1 MLAQEIKIREK
12 LIGPEHGVYIIA
24 EMACAHDGDIE
35 RAKALIDASVEA
47 SVDAVQ
53 LQFFSRKELM
63 VPAHEVYDLLGKVEF
78 SPQEWK
84 EIFSYARSFDISV
97 FVCTYD
103 MPSVALAIECEAD
116 GIKLNSADLSNPE
129 MVAFVAAS
137 GIPFTLGTGAS
148 TMEEIADAIEV
159 SLSAGSDKLILMH
172 GVQNFPTDIDNANIK
187 RVGLLQEAFGAI
199 VGYQDHTGAELPLS
213 RVIDLLAVG
222 AGALVIEKHIT
233 LDRKERGTDFQ
244 ASLEPEEMKSLV
256 ELIRH
261 SEPALGSTTVRPL
274 TESDME
280 YRKFQKKSIVAAE
293 ALGEGS
299 VINRDNVLFM
309 RSPVTGGLSPSEL
322 LKITGR
328 KLSRSIE
335 RYEPVRLR
343 DLTD

>member
-1 MLAQEIKIREK
+1 MLRREIKIREK
-12 LIGPEHGVYIIA
+12 LIGSGHGVYIIA
-24 EMACAHDGDIE
+24 EMACAHDGDVNKA
-35 RAKALIDASVEA
+35 RALIDVSAEA
-47 SVDAVQ
+47 GVDAVQ
-53 LQFFSRKELM
+53 LQLFSVKDLM
-63 VPAHEVYDLLGKVEF
+63 VPSHEVYDLLVKIEF
-78 SPQEWK
+78 STEQWK
-84 EIFSYARSFDISV
+84 ELFDYARQYDMAV
-97 FVCTYD
+97 FACTYD
-103 MPSVALAIECEAD
+103 MPSAALATECEAD

-137 GIPFTLGTGAS
+137 GTPFTLGTGAS

-172 GVQNFPTDIDNANIK
+172 GMQNFPTDIDNANIK

-244 ASLEPEEMKSLV
+244 ASLEPEEMKNFV

-261 SEPALGSTTVRPL
+261 SEPALGSATVRPL

-293 ALGEGS
+293 ALVEGS
-299 VINRDNVLFM
+299 VINRDKVLFM
-309 RSPVTGGLSPSEL
+309 RSPVTGGLSPAEL
-322 LKITGR
+322 LKITGKR
-328 KLSRSIE
+328 LSRSIE
-335 RYEPVRLR
+335 RFDPVRLR